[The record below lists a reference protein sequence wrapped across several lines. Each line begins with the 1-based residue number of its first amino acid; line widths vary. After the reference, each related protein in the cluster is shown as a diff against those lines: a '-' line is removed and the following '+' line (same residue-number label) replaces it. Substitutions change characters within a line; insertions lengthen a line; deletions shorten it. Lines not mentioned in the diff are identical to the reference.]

1 MVNPLIDNGLIVM
14 RNVNVLRVFSRAGL
28 RAFPLV
34 FLLTPCFFSAP
45 AFGQTGV
52 SVGAGPEVNIVTL
65 EEERFGV
72 GGILSVE
79 NRFGP
84 VFAGGVN
91 ISASYGWNNFI
102 GLENRIFGR
111 WYFVSTKGIEFFF
124 QGDAGLLITLQ
135 PLDPLKSRG
144 APSAG
149 LTLGTRIFLPGGW
162 YLEPYARGGYPYLGG
177 AGLLMGF
184 SPARHR
190 SLSAASSQANN
201 ELQSGEMVYIR
212 RDLGSVPAIA
222 SLAIEPY
229 IYFAPDI
236 AAFTGL
242 DFRTVE
248 NNYRLLQ
255 EIAGFLRS
263 NTEYTLVIEGHANPV
278 SNTRNEEA
286 ESLNPLSI
294 KRAEVV
300 ANTLIGYGI
309 DRKRFIIAG
318 SGGTKTLVP
327 WTDRNHWHLN
337 RRVEFTLTRQA
348 GKQRSI
354 L

>member
-1 MVNPLIDNGLIVM
+1 MVNPLMNNGLIVM
-14 RNVNVLRVFSRAGL
+14 RNVNVLRVFLCADFRAGL
-28 RAFPLV
+28 LA
-34 FLLTPCFFSAP
+34 FLLVTCLSFAP
-45 AFGQTGV
+45 AFGQTGI

-84 VFAGGVN
+84 IFAAGVN
-91 ISASYGWNNFI
+91 VSASYGWNNFI
-102 GLENRIFGR
+102 GVENRIFGR
-111 WYFVSTKGIEFFF
+111 WYFVSTKGVEFFF

-144 APSAG
+144 APSG
-149 LTLGTRIFLPGGW
+149 GFTLGSRVSLPGGW
-162 YLEPYARGGYPYLGG
+162 YLEPYVRGGYPYIGG
-177 AGLLMGF
+177 AGLLVGF
-184 SPARHR
+184 SPARR
-190 SLSAASSQANN
+190 GDWSAASLQANT
-201 ELQSGEMVYIR
+201 ELQNGEMVYIR
-212 RDLGSVPAIA
+212 RDLGSVPEIA

-229 IYFAPDI
+229 IYFAPNV
-236 AAFTGL
+236 AAFSGL
-242 DFRTVE
+242 DARTVE
-248 NNYRLLQ
+248 NNYRLLR
-255 EIAGFLRS
+255 EIAGFLGS

-278 SNTRNEEA
+278 ANTRSEEA

-348 GKQRSI
+348 GKQRSV